1 VVFVKLRWL
10 ALCLF
15 IACSLSGCMGRP
27 ARPDSPAPAASA
39 AAPEWQAD
47 FGLEARK
54 LSSTGQTT
62 YFSLVPGDRSVL
74 ISEASKLAITV
85 LDQTRQIGGILTRVV
100 EEREEVN
107 GSVVEVSRNF
117 FAIDAETG
125 DVFYFGEEVDLYS
138 NGQMTG
144 HGGAWLAFENGNRPG
159 LVMPGHPAV
168 GMKYYQEMAP
178 GVAED
183 RAQVVSISE
192 SITTHAGHFEN
203 CLVTQ
208 ESSAREPGVVEY
220 KTYCPALGLVQDEA
234 MTLSGYSSTGIPNP

>member
-1 VVFVKLRWL
+1 MNLRWV
-10 ALCLF
+10 APCLL
-15 IACSLSGCMGRP
+15 IACSLPGCMGG
-27 ARPDSPAPAASA
+27 PAPSISASPGA
-39 AAPEWQAD
+39 GQDWQAD

-54 LSSTGQTT
+54 LSTTGQST

-74 ISEASKLAITV
+74 TSEHSKLAITV
-85 LDQTRQIGGILTRVV
+85 LDQTREIGGTLTRVV
-100 EEREEVN
+100 EEREEAN

-125 DVFYFGEEVDLYS
+125 DVFYFGEEVDLYT

-159 LVMPGHPAV
+159 MVMPGHPAV

-183 RAQVVSISE
+183 RARVVSVSE
-192 SITTHAGHFEN
+192 SITTRAGHFEN

-208 ESSAREPGVVEY
+208 ESSVLEPGVVES
-220 KTYCPALGLVQDEA
+220 KTYCPALGLVQDEG
-234 MTLSGYSSTGIPNP
+234 MTLLSYSSTGIPNP